1 MKQKNP
7 LLDVVQ
13 AQKAGYP
20 KGVYSICSSNPFVIE
35 ACMKKALQ
43 DNSLV
48 LIESTSNQVN
58 QFGGYTGMNA
68 AQFSVFVK
76 KIAEKMKFP
85 WENVLLG
92 GDHLGPNVWTQELSA
107 LAMQKSCE
115 LVYSSV
121 QAGYSKIHLD
131 ASMKCADD
139 ATDKSLD
146 LELSAERA
154 ALMCKAAEDAYQA
167 KPITQW
173 APCYIIGTEV
183 PVPGGALIGETEITI
198 TTPADAE
205 KTIDVTRRAFFRLG
219 LQDAWE
225 RVVALVVQP
234 GVEFGDS
241 SLHHYNREK
250 AKPLSKFI
258 ESSEHLIYEAHST
271 DYQTTKSLK
280 EMVED
285 HFAILKVGPAL
296 TFSFREAVFALEMME
311 KELLSGDKG
320 VSLSGMDSVLEEAM
334 QENPKHWVRHYSG
347 DEGQLRFARKYSFS
361 DRSRYYWTVEK
372 VQNSLAIL
380 LSNLNLNPIPLSLL
394 SQYLPIQYKKV
405 CSGELKNEPLELIY
419 DKIIDL
425 VSDYSY
431 ACA

>member
-1 MKQKNP
+1 MKYKNP
-7 LLDVVQ
+7 MLDIVQ
-13 AQKAGYP
+13 AQKAGEA
-20 KGVYSICSSNPFVIE
+20 KGVYSICSSNQYVIE

-43 DNSLV
+43 DGSFV

-58 QFGGYTGMNA
+58 QYGGYTGMNA

-76 KIAEKMKFP
+76 QIAGKVNFP
-85 WENVLLG
+85 QENILLG
-92 GDHLGPNVWTQELSA
+92 GDHLGPNVWTQEPSA

-115 LVYSSV
+115 LVSSSV
-121 QAGYSKIHLD
+121 KAGYSKIHLD

-139 ATDKSLD
+139 AAERPLD

-154 ALMCKAAEDAYQA
+154 ALMCKAAEDAYKA
-167 KPITQW
+167 APASEW

-183 PVPGGALIGETEITI
+183 PVPGGAQIGETEMSVTV
-198 TTPADAE
+198 PADAE
-205 KTIDVTRRAFFRLG
+205 KTIEATRRAFFQLD

-241 SLHHYNREK
+241 SLYQYDREK
-250 AKPLSKFI
+250 ARPLSRFI
-258 ESSEHLIYEAHST
+258 ESYENLIYEAHST
-271 DYQTTKSLK
+271 DYQTSKSLK

-296 TFSFREAVFALEMME
+296 TFSFREAVFALELIE
-311 KELLSGDKG
+311 KEWLSGKKG
-320 VSLSGMDSVLEEAM
+320 IVLSGIRSVLEDAM
-334 QENPKHWVRHYSG
+334 LENPKHWVRHYSG
-347 DEGQLRFARKYSFS
+347 DEDYLRFARKYSFS
-361 DRSRYYWTVEK
+361 DRSRYYWPVK
-372 VQNSLAIL
+372 SVQDSLDL
-380 LSNLNLNPIPLSLL
+380 LFLNLTRNPIPLSLL
-394 SQYLPIQYKKV
+394 SQYLPVQYNKV
-405 CSGELKNEPLELIY
+405 MFGELQNEPLELIY
-419 DKIIDL
+419 DKIICL